1 LYQSGGGAN
10 FANAVASTRLKSSFI
25 YLANA
30 VNDLRANWMT
40 LGLVLAP
47 LVIAASLCLLPEAIN
62 LHEWLTRETDPSVRN
77 IATHLVQI
85 PHTPGAAQVA
95 PAESALPIWLIRAFQ
110 VLAVVIALSVN
121 LVSLCAFD
129 RAHRSVQVPGA
140 VAETIQ
146 VYRRAIALFPSF
158 LWIIV
163 LQVLVIVVAFMLP
176 RLLAPATNIVMFVG
190 LIILIVP
197 AVMANVWLYF
207 AQYALVFED
216 KRSWHALLHSREL
229 TRGRFMKAAVRIV
242 VFLAVWSGYNSW
254 AYAAGLVLVI
264 VLAPVGVLTGF
275 VWTAIF
281 VLEILAVS
289 VTFATTAFFMAA
301 GVRLYEDLRVIAAEN
316 ESRPQT
322 RIADAPTATLTG
334 SP

>member
-10 FANAVASTRLKSSFI
+10 FANAVAPTRLKSSFI

-47 LVIAASLCLLPEAIN
+47 LVIAASLCLLPQAIN
-62 LHEWLTRETDPSVRN
+62 LHEWLTRETDPNVRN
-77 IATHLVQI
+77 IAVQFAQV
-85 PHTPGAAQVA
+85 PSVPGAAEVP
-95 PAESALPIWLIRAFQ
+95 PAQSALPIWLIWAFRILAL
-110 VLAVVIALSVN
+110 VLALSVN

-140 VAETIQ
+140 VAVTIQ
-146 VYRRAIALFPSF
+146 VYRRAIVLFPSF
-158 LWIIV
+158 LWIII
-163 LQVLVIVVAFMLP
+163 LQVVVILVAFIVP
-176 RLLAPATNIVMFVG
+176 GLLAPATNFVTFLG
-190 LIILIVP
+190 LIILFIP
-197 AVMANVWLYF
+197 ALMANVWLYF

-301 GVRLYEDLRVIAAEN
+301 GVRLYEDLRVIAAEC
-316 ESRPQT
+316 EGRPKT

-334 SP
+334 PP

>member
-1 LYQSGGGAN
+1 M
-10 FANAVASTRLKSSFI
+10 ASTRLKSSFI

-30 VNDLRANWMT
+30 VNDLRGNWMT
-40 LGLVLAP
+40 LALALAP

-62 LHEWLTRETDPSVRN
+62 LHEWLTTETNPNVRN

-85 PHTPGAAQVA
+85 PRTPGAAEVP
-95 PAESALPIWLIRAFQ
+95 PAASALPIWLTRVFQ
-110 VLAVVIALSVN
+110 ILAVIIALSVN

-129 RAHRSVQVPGA
+129 RVHRGARAQGA

-163 LQVLVIVVAFMLP
+163 LQVLVIVVAVILP
-176 RLLAPATNIVMFVG
+176 RVLAPATNIATF
-190 LIILIVP
+190 LILIVLFVP
-197 AVMANVWLYF
+197 ALLANVWLYF
-207 AQYALVFED
+207 AQYALVFEG

-229 TRGRFMKAAVRIV
+229 TRGAFMKAAVRIV

-254 AYAAGLVLVI
+254 AYVTGLVLAI

-281 VLEILAVS
+281 LLEILAVG

-301 GVRLYEDLRVIAAEN
+301 GVRLYEDLRDIAMKTKGQPV
-316 ESRPQT
+316 SGGG
-322 RIADAPTATLTG
+322 DAPTATLSG
-334 SP
+334 KA